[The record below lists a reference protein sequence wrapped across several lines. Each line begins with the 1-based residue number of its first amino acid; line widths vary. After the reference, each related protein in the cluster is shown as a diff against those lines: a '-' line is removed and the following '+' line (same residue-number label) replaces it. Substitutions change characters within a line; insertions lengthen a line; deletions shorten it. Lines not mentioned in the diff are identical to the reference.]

1 MCMFRALALAT
12 PPDSTLRRCLPKR
25 SFLEM
30 VWLPDHIW
38 RAQKKGKGK
47 GKGGPVQIIYVMKGK
62 GKGKGRGKKN
72 LSRISVD
79 EKVWVGGLSESTT
92 WKELE
97 EHMNQAGKTT
107 WVEVFKKG
115 TACVAYKTAEEATNA
130 ISTMNGSEL
139 GGSSI
144 EVDVWVKEEK

>member
-47 GKGGPVQIIYVMKGK
+47 GKGG
-62 GKGKGRGKKN
+62 GKKN

-97 EHMNQAGKTT
+97 EHMNQAGKTI